1 LHRLAAAS
9 VAKTLLLC
17 GWEGRTAF
25 PKSGERWV
33 HSCENKSRRCKIE
46 HLRTEMED
54 SKKSIF
60 DQQYRVVAVEGD
72 RLLVRGVVSGE
83 VLTIVNPEPE
93 TPLTPEEYPP
103 GKLIAL
109 SDPSTG
115 PGN

>member
-1 LHRLAAAS
+1 MQGVSHYRR
-9 VAKTLLLC
+9 VQEC
-17 GWEGRTAF
+17 QPAF
-25 PKSGERWV
+25 PTSGEPWV
-33 HSCENKSRRCKIE
+33 HSCENESRRCKIK

-60 DQQYRVVAVEGD
+60 DQQYRVIAVEGD